1 MVLFFFICNYNF
13 FYIRKMLFTS
23 GYHYA
28 QSPEVIVIE

>member
-1 MVLFFFICNYNF
+1 MVLFFLSATIIF
-13 FYIRKMLFTS
+13 FYTRKMLFTS